1 MPDRAR
7 HAKRLQ
13 RRSVAWFQRAGTRSL
28 PAWETST
35 IDYTLSDRRRSLP
48 GSIAVMETLDQATTI
63 NRHLCELENLTMRL
77 AACWDGGLDP
87 IGAFSQLSYLH
98 EKAERAEQAASGIS
112 EAIERSRNGINL
124 RRGSD
129 LNHRPSIPFLC
140 ALEVVACFVI
150 QSRCSGLGR
159 WCALGATEAG
169 VSFATA
175 CYRRPSLLRS
185 GARCPAVSPSWPGLR
200 GGVVGYLKADD
211 TVCRSMRGARF
222 VAPEQCL
229 RSHSC

>member
-1 MPDRAR
+1 M
-7 HAKRLQ
+7 
-13 RRSVAWFQRAGTRSL
+13 RSGFSVVRSRGFERAGTRSL

-98 EKAERAEQAASGIS
+98 EKAERAEQAASWIS

-129 LNHRPSIPFLC
+129 LNHRPSIPFC
-140 ALEVVACFVI
+140 APSKSSRFVI
-150 QSRCSGLGR
+150 QSALFGTRPVVRTGCNRGR
-159 WCALGATEAG
+159 SLVCDSMFGDRHSSDRAPDARRYPRPGRGYAAALSAT
-169 VSFATA
+169 S
-175 CYRRPSLLRS
+175 RRMTPSA
-185 GARCPAVSPSWPGLR
+185 ARCA
-200 GGVVGYLKADD
+200 A
-211 TVCRSMRGARF
+211 ARF